1 LKRYCID
8 TSGLTFL
15 WRDFYPPD
23 VFPSLW
29 NDIETCINDRR
40 LISPDEVLEELKTGG
55 DSLYDW
61 AKAKPDLFVR
71 HDTAIQG
78 IVSDILAHPEH
89 SKLLYSKHA
98 TSLVVADPFV
108 IAAAQVHGCS
118 VVSNESFMFTPSP
131 NKTKIPNVCADRG
144 IEHLS
149 VLEFI
154 KEQGWSY

>member
-1 LKRYCID
+1 M
-8 TSGLTFL
+8 
-15 WRDFYPPD
+15 
-23 VFPSLW
+23 
-29 NDIETCINDRR
+29 
-40 LISPDEVLEELKTGG
+40 LEELKRGG
-55 DSLYDW
+55 DELYDW
-61 AKAKPDLFVR
+61 AKLIPDLFVR

-78 IVSDILAHPEH
+78 VVSDILAHPEH

-108 IAAAQVHGCS
+108 IAVAKVHACS
-118 VVSNESFMFTPSP
+118 VVSNEIFMFTPSP
-131 NKTKIPNVCADRG
+131 NKTKIPNVCADME